1 MDIVIEFQGRKSPGV
16 ECNRVQ
22 VAIRS
27 HNGKDSS
34 ECIVRGI
41 SLDCN
46 LSVRDPMG
54 KDQSCGESLF
64 KCFKSGMAL
73 IGEMPWGT
81 LVGKMHERD
90 CDFRISIDETMVEV
104 GKAKERLDIL
114 DFLWYWPILDDLD
127 FVWGHGEAFGGQHIS
142 KVFTGSDMELAFVC
156 TGKKS
161 VSAES
166 AEYFPNVEFVLRNI
180 VRIDEDVIQIYD
192 DYDINHIRENVVHKS
207 LKSGGC
213 ISKPFRHYQPLKGTV
228 TGSEC
233 SLPFVSR

>member
-1 MDIVIEFQGRKSPGV
+1 MDIVIEFWGRKSPGV

-22 VAIRS
+22 VAIGSR
-27 HNGKDSS
+27 NGKDSS

-46 LSVRDPMG
+46 LSVWDPMG
-54 KDQSCGESLF
+54 KDRSCCESLF
-64 KCFKSGMAL
+64 KCFKGGLAL

-90 CDFRISIDETMVEV
+90 CDFGISVDETTVEV
-104 GKAKERLDIL
+104 GKAKERLNIL
-114 DFLWYWPILDDLD
+114 DFPQYWPILNDLN
-127 FVWGHGEAFGGQHIS
+127 FVWGHGEAFGRQHIS
-142 KVFTGSDMELAFVC
+142 EVFTGSDMELTFVC

-166 AEYFPNVEFVLRNI
+166 AEYFLNVEFVLGNI
-180 VRIDEDVIQIYD
+180 VGINKDVVQIYD
-192 DYDINHIRENVVHKS
+192 DYDVNHICENVVHKS
-207 LKSGGC
+207 LKSAGAL
-213 ISKPFRHYQPLKGTV
+213 SKPFRHYQPLKGTV
-228 TGSEC
+228 VGSEC